1 MKIQLS
7 PSEVKLFTRP
17 IRGRGGFQ
25 TFLRKI
31 AKQISDS
38 GELTISN
45 TDLEKM
51 VRYSFKYGQGGFQAR
66 TRKTAGKVG

>member
-7 PSEVKLFTRP
+7 PTDVKRFTRP

-31 AKQISDS
+31 AKQLSGS

-45 TDLEKM
+45 ADLEKM

-66 TRKTAGKVG
+66 TRKTASKIG